1 MGLSLMVNGE
11 LSPPDNRKSRVVWFI
26 LAALALL
33 AALGLA
39 SFSSGG
45 CASGGECRTVVA
57 GGPGGW
63 VLITLLV
70 ALAAGAM
77 RKGLRR

>member
-1 MGLSLMVNGE
+1 MVDGE
-11 LSPPDNRKSRVVWFI
+11 LTSPGSRKGRAGWFV

-33 AALGLA
+33 AALGVA

-57 GGPGGW
+57 GGPAGW
-63 VLITLLV
+63 VLIALLV
-70 ALAAGAM
+70 ALAAGAL

>member
-1 MGLSLMVNGE
+1 MLMVNGE
-11 LSPPDNRKSRVVWFI
+11 LSPPGNRKGHAVWFV

-33 AALGLA
+33 AALGVA

-45 CASGGECRTVVA
+45 CASGGECRTAVA

-63 VLITLLV
+63 VLIALLV